1 MTWVGAGCRPL
12 DPPYKSGPML
22 TRLELLGFK
31 SFADKT
37 RFDFAAGITA
47 VVGPNGSGKSNIVD
61 AVKWV
66 LGEQSAKAL
75 RGGEM
80 ADVIFNGSSTRKS
93 LGLAEVTLTFDNRKR
108 QLGTDADEVQITR
121 RVYRDGQGEYL
132 INHQPSRLK
141 DIKELFLGSGAGH
154 GAYSVIEQGRVDA
167 LLMASTADRRMIF
180 EEAAGISRFKA
191 KKLEALRKLEKVDA
205 DLTRVRDI
213 LTELDKQLR
222 TLRLQAAKAQRYQEY
237 TGQLQA
243 LRVGVGLREFRDL
256 TGVLD
261 EEERRLAELRA
272 DVAGVAEREHEEERR
287 ATSLDATLSAVEGE
301 LRGHEATLSRTRQT
315 IAASEAS
322 VRSERTQCERAEAEL
337 LRLGKQRLDLSR
349 RLQTGTEA
357 VQSAAAELA
366 TINEQAEAERLRAEA
381 AAAALH
387 KVTAHIA
394 ALTASSQADRDSQ
407 FDLARQT
414 TKLQGETE
422 TLRREAEKLKREL
435 TAKLVEAERTGQR
448 HDALAGVLDDL
459 SRSDADVQQQLAS
472 ARQNLAEHIAY
483 RDDLRRRADALQ
495 ADLDSARD
503 TRSALRG
510 RADVLEGLERALDGV
525 GAGVREVIA
534 RRAAN
539 ASELSGV
546 LGLVGELLSAPREVA
561 PFIDLALGD
570 SAQRFVVV
578 AAELDRVTAALT
590 QLPGRVGLIPLS
602 HHTAPFTERVDHLPG
617 VVSAASLVSVD
628 RPELA
633 ALPHQLLGHV
643 FLAPDLDTARA
654 AVVRLPHARLV
665 TRSAEVLDP
674 DCSLTVGPVG
684 GGSGFLSRKS
694 ELRELREEI
703 RRLDEQVQSIET
715 QQLAHRRQADAMDAP
730 VRALETEINA
740 LSGEAGTLQ
749 SQIAAQRQE
758 QQRLADLMHLV
769 REEARHLEVEVR
781 NVEAAFTRTA
791 EQWQTAVREEAEV
804 AHRLEQTE
812 ADLTTANAD
821 RDHRQAESTAAQVS
835 LGRVSAHLAG
845 LRKKHE
851 ELESELKLRRFD
863 ALNLN
868 TAEKSAA
875 ARLTESQLHMLRAT
889 DTAAHAFLEKE
900 DAEQAARV
908 LSADRDRLRTE
919 RERVTTGLKRLREV
933 WGQQREMMH
942 KREME
947 VQDLSLRREG
957 IATRIRDDY
966 GIDLPTL
973 AAAPQPIGTDDD
985 PIPLLPA
992 DPAEV
997 QTQIDDLRKKIAK
1010 LGSVNPE
1017 AVAELTE
1024 VETRETTLRT
1034 QHDDLTSARDKLLE
1048 IITQINNDSRKLFLD
1063 TLTTVRGHFQELFRK
1078 LFAGGMADVVLDG
1091 DDPLEAGIEITARPP
1106 GKELRNISLLSGGER
1121 TLTAIA
1127 LLLAIFRSRPSPF
1140 CLLDEV
1146 DAALDE
1152 ANTARLGTALR
1163 EFLDRSQFIIITHKK
1178 RTMAMADVIYGVTMQ
1193 ESGVSKQVSVRFD
1206 DWPEDEQV
1214 EAKQA
1219 A

>member
-1 MTWVGAGCRPL
+1 
-12 DPPYKSGPML
+12 ML

-37 RFDFAAGITA
+37 RFDFAAGVTA

-80 ADVIFNGSSTRKS
+80 ADVIFNGSSSRKS

-132 INHQPSRLK
+132 INHQASRLK

-167 LLMASTADRRMIF
+167 LLTASTAARRTIF

-191 KKLEALRKLEKVDA
+191 KKVETLGKLERVDA

-237 TGQLQA
+237 SGQLQA
-243 LRVGVGLREFRDL
+243 LRVGVGLKEFREL
-256 TGVLD
+256 TATLD
-261 EEERRLAELRA
+261 EEERRLAELRG
-272 DVAGVAEREHEEERR
+272 DVAGVAEREQEEEQR
-287 ATSLDATLSAVEGE
+287 AAGTDATLTAVEAE
-301 LRGHEATLSRTRQT
+301 LRRHEGTLSRARQT
-315 IAASEAS
+315 IAACEAA
-322 VRSERTQCERAEAEL
+322 VKSERGQCERAEAEL

-349 RLQTGTEA
+349 RLQAGAEA
-357 VQSAAAELA
+357 VAAANAELSA
-366 TINEQAEAERLRAEA
+366 VSSEAEAERQRAEA
-381 AAAALH
+381 AAAALQ
-387 KVTAHIA
+387 KVSAHIT
-394 ALTASSQADRDSQ
+394 ALLASSQADRDSQ

-422 TLRREAEKLKREL
+422 TLRREADKLKKEL
-435 TAKLVEAERTGQR
+435 TAKLVEAERTSQR

-459 SRSDADVQQQLAS
+459 SRSDADVQQQLGS
-472 ARQNLAEHIAY
+472 AKQNLAEHVAY

-510 RADVLEGLERALDGV
+510 RADVLEGLERALDGI

-534 RRAAN
+534 RRGSPALA
-539 ASELSGV
+539 GV
-546 LGLVGELLSAPREVA
+546 LGLVGELLSAPRDVA
-561 PFIDLALGD
+561 PLIDLALGD
-570 SAQRFVVV
+570 AAQRFVVS
-578 AAELDRVTAALT
+578 ATDLDRIAAALT
-590 QLPGRVGLIPLS
+590 DLPGRVGLIPLFAQPDPLAEGAE
-602 HHTAPFTERVDHLPG
+602 HVPG
-617 VVSAASLVSVD
+617 VVSAAALVTVD

-643 FLAPDLDTARA
+643 FVVPDLAAARA
-654 AVVRLPHARLV
+654 TAVRLPHARFI
-665 TRSAEVLDP
+665 TRTGEVLDA
-674 DCSLTVGPVG
+674 DGSLTVGPAG
-684 GGSGFLSRKS
+684 GGGGFLSRKS
-694 ELRELREEI
+694 ELRDLRAEI
-703 RRLDEQVQSIET
+703 ARLDEQVQSVEA
-715 QQLAHRRQADAMDAP
+715 QQLTCRRQADAMDAP

-758 QQRLADLMHLV
+758 QKRLADLIHLV
-769 REEARHLEVEVR
+769 REEARHLEGEVR
-781 NVEAAFTRTA
+781 SVEAAFARTA
-791 EQWQTAVREEAEV
+791 ERWQAAVGEESAV
-804 AHRLEQTE
+804 SGRLVQTE
-812 ADLTTANAD
+812 ADLTAANAD
-821 RDHRQAESTAAQVS
+821 RDRKQGDHTAAQVA
-835 LGRVSAHLAG
+835 LGRVTANLAA
-845 LRKKHE
+845 LRTKHA
-851 ELESELKLRRFD
+851 ELENELKLRRFD
-863 ALNLN
+863 AINLT
-868 TAEKSAA
+868 TAEKAA
-875 ARLTESQLHMLRAT
+875 ASRLIESQLQMLRAT

-900 DAEQAARV
+900 DAERAAGV
-908 LSADRDRLRTE
+908 LGADRDRLRAD
-919 RERVTTGLKRLREV
+919 REQATAALKRLREA
-933 WGQQREMMH
+933 WGQQRELMH
-942 KREME
+942 RREME
-947 VQDLSLRREG
+947 VQDLSLRRDG
-957 IATRIRDDY
+957 IAARIREDY
-966 GIDLPTL
+966 SIEL
-973 AAAPQPIGTDDD
+973 AELATAPPPEGTDDD

-992 DPAEV
+992 DPAAV
-997 QTQIDDLRKKIAK
+997 QAQIDDLRKKVAK
-1010 LGSVNPE
+1010 LGNVNPE
-1017 AVAELTE
+1017 AVAELAE

-1034 QHDDLTSARDKLLE
+1034 QHDDLASARDKLLE
-1048 IITQINNDSRKLFLD
+1048 IIAQINADSRKLFLD
-1063 TLTTVRGHFQELFRK
+1063 TLATVRGHFQELFRK
-1078 LFAGGMADVVLDG
+1078 LFGGGMADVVLDG
-1091 DDPLEAGIEITARPP
+1091 DDPLEAGIDITARPP
-1106 GKELRNISLLSGGER
+1106 GKELRSISLLSGGER

-1152 ANTARLGTALR
+1152 ANTARLSVALR

-1178 RTMAMADVIYGVTMQ
+1178 RTMAMADVIFGVTMQ

-1206 DWPEDEQV
+1206 DWPEDE
-1214 EAKQA
+1214 EPKQA

>member
-1 MTWVGAGCRPL
+1 
-12 DPPYKSGPML
+12 ML

-80 ADVIFNGSSTRKS
+80 ADVIFNGSSSRKS

-132 INHQPSRLK
+132 INHQASRLK

-167 LLMASTADRRMIF
+167 LLTASTGDRRHIF

-191 KKLEALRKLEKVDA
+191 KKLETLRKLERVDG

-243 LRVGVGLREFRDL
+243 LRVGVGLKEYRDL
-256 TGVLD
+256 TATLD
-261 EEERRLAELRA
+261 DEERRLVELRD
-272 DVAGVAEREHEEERR
+272 DVAGVTEREQAEEAR
-287 ATSLDATLSAVEGE
+287 AAGIEATLTAVEAE
-301 LRGHEATLSRTRQT
+301 LRGHESTLARARQT
-315 IAASEAS
+315 IATSDAV
-322 VRSERTQCERAEAEL
+322 VRSERTQCERADAEL

-349 RLQTGTEA
+349 RLQAGAEA
-357 VQSAAAELA
+357 VRASSADLSAVTADADAEKA
-366 TINEQAEAERLRAEA
+366 RAEA
-381 AAAALH
+381 AAAALQ
-387 KVTAHIA
+387 KASAHIA
-394 ALTASSQADRDSQ
+394 ALLASSQADRDSQ

-422 TLRREAEKLKREL
+422 TLRREADKLKREL
-435 TAKLVEAERTGQR
+435 NAKLLEAERTAQR
-448 HDALAGVLDDL
+448 HDALAGALDDL
-459 SRSDADVQQQLAS
+459 SRSDADVQQQLAG
-472 ARQNLAEHIAY
+472 AKQNLAEHIAY

-495 ADLDSARD
+495 AELDAARD

-510 RADVLEGLERALDGV
+510 RADVLEGLERTLDGV

-539 ASELSGV
+539 SAALTGV

-561 PFIDLALGD
+561 PLIDLALGEA
-570 SAQRFVVV
+570 AQRFVVV
-578 AAELDRVTAALT
+578 DSELDRVAGSLT
-590 QLPGRVGLIPLS
+590 DLPGRVGLVPLS
-602 HHTAPFTERVDHLPG
+602 HHILEPLAERADH
-617 VVSAASLVSVD
+617 VSAATLVSVD

-633 ALPHQLLGHV
+633 ALPHQLLAHV
-643 FLAPDLDTARA
+643 FLVPDLAAARA
-654 AVVRLPHARLV
+654 AALHRPNAKFI
-665 TRSAEVLDP
+665 TRSAEVLDA
-674 DCSLTVGPVG
+674 DGTLTVGPTG
-684 GGSGFLSRKS
+684 GGGGFLSRRS
-694 ELRELREEI
+694 ELRELRAEI
-703 RRLDEQVQSIET
+703 TRLDEQVQSVET
-715 QQLAHRRQADAMDAP
+715 QQHALRRQADAMDAP
-730 VRALETEINA
+730 VRALETEIAA

-749 SQIAAQRQE
+749 SQIATQRQE
-758 QQRLADLMHLV
+758 QRRLADLIHLS
-769 REEARHLEVEVR
+769 REEARHLESEVR
-781 NVEAAFTRTA
+781 AVEDAFTRTA
-791 EQWQTAVREEAEV
+791 ERWQAAVSHEAELGE
-804 AHRLEQTE
+804 RLLRTE
-812 ADLTTANAD
+812 ADLTAANAD
-821 RDHRQAESTAAQVS
+821 RDRKQKENTEAQVRLS
-835 LGRVSAHLAG
+835 GVTTHLAG
-845 LRKKHE
+845 LRRKHE
-851 ELESELKLRRFD
+851 ELEGELKLRRFD
-863 ALNLN
+863 AMNL
-868 TAEKSAA
+868 TTSEKAA
-875 ARLTESQLHMLRAT
+875 GVRLTESVLQMLRAT
-889 DTAAHAFLEKE
+889 DTAAHAHLEKE
-900 DAEQAARV
+900 EAEQAARV
-908 LSADRDRLRTE
+908 LGADRDRLRAE
-919 RERVTTGLKRLREV
+919 RERVTAGLKRLREA
-933 WGQQREMMH
+933 WGQQREQMH

-957 IATRIRDDY
+957 IAARIREDY
-966 GIDLPTL
+966 AIELADLATAPT
-973 AAAPQPIGTDDD
+973 PGGTDDD
-985 PIPLLPA
+985 PIPLVPA
-992 DPAEV
+992 DPAAV
-997 QTQIDDLRKKIAK
+997 QVQIDDLRKKIAK
-1010 LGSVNPE
+1010 LGNVNPE
-1017 AVAELTE
+1017 AVAELAE
-1024 VETRETTLRT
+1024 LETRETTLRT
-1034 QHDDLTSARDKLLE
+1034 QHDDLASARDKLLE
-1048 IITQINNDSRKLFLD
+1048 IITQINTDSRKLFLD
-1063 TLTTVRGHFQELFRK
+1063 TLATVRGHFQELFRK
-1078 LFAGGMADVVLDG
+1078 LFGGGMADVVLDG
-1091 DDPLEAGIEITARPP
+1091 DDPLEAGIDITARPP
-1106 GKELRNISLLSGGER
+1106 GKELRSISLLSGGER

-1152 ANTARLGTALR
+1152 ANTARLATALR

-1178 RTMAMADVIYGVTMQ
+1178 RTMAMADVIFGVTMQ

-1206 DWPEDEQV
+1206 DWPEDE
-1214 EAKQA
+1214 EARQA